1 MVFDSD
7 KQGCPVDVRV
17 QHHLGLVVV
26 VLLVVVLAVDLAV
39 VVRLLLPTAGVL
51 YLVGKRIFD
60 LMNSGSK

>member
-1 MVFDSD
+1 M
-7 KQGCPVDVRV
+7 
-17 QHHLGLVVV
+17 V